1 MNRKN
6 LSLFTIAVALV
17 VGFAFGFNE
26 IGPQMALAVGLAGLI
41 VPHLPRVSMD
51 TTGFVRAEDPAEQL
65 VELTRQFAATKTALE
80 KKQGDLDGAHK
91 IVMDAIEK
99 GLKLAPDVQAQ
110 IDKAIADANGTSQEL
125 KELGN
130 SMDELTK
137 TVKEASAPKKD
148 KSIRGQIQR
157 QFDEGG
163 ALHGR
168 GEKVMRREQNS
179 MRIVLDRDITSASV
193 STGMLREPYIDS
205 LVSLERQPLRL
216 IQLLSRV
223 PIQSDSVKWGQQT
236 VRENNARIVA
246 EGTKKPYSNYKWE
259 ARNGVVHT
267 IAHLTKMTL
276 QALADAPRLAAEI
289 EDEMRFGWELAREDR
304 IINGQGGE
312 NDFDGLIK
320 NATPWAIPVGM
331 NSANVLTGIDRL
343 RVAQL
348 QIHLA
353 YAVPDG
359 HVLNPINL
367 AEFELMRRDPDNGG
381 GYIFGNPDENT
392 GVTRLWRLPVV
403 ETPSIE
409 VGEFL
414 TGAFGYSVRY
424 YDREGIQVLISTE
437 NDTDFEDNL
446 ATMRVEGRG
455 FVAVR
460 RPYGIVHGN
469 LDGTSP
475 GS

>member
-1 MNRKN
+1 MNRKF
-6 LSLFTIAVALV
+6 LSMFTIAVALLVGAV
-17 VGFAFGFNE
+17 VGFE
-26 IGPQMALAVGLAGLI
+26 QLGPQMALAVGLAGLI
-41 VPHLPRVSMD
+41 VPHLPRVDLGDLAGM
-51 TTGFVRAEDPAEQL
+51 VRADDPADQL
-65 VELTRQFAATKTALE
+65 LELSKQFKESKSTLE
-80 KKQGDLDGAHK
+80 KKQGELTEAHK
-91 IVMDAIEK
+91 TVMDAVEK
-99 GLKLAPDVQAQ
+99 GLKLAPEVQAQ
-110 IDKAIADANGTSQEL
+110 IDKAIADANGNANEV
-125 KELGN
+125 KELAN
-130 SMDELTK
+130 SLDSLERTI
-137 TVKEASAPKKD
+137 KEASAPRQD
-148 KSIRGQIQR
+148 KSTRAQIER
-157 QFDEGG
+157 QFAEGG

-168 GEKVMRREQNS
+168 GEKVMRREQSS
-179 MRIVLDRDITSASV
+179 MRVVLDRDVTSASV
-193 STGMLREPYIDS
+193 STGMLREPHIDS

-236 VRENNARIVA
+236 TRDNQARIVA
-246 EGTKKPYSNYKWE
+246 EGTKKPYSNYAWT
-259 ARNGVVHT
+259 ARTGNVHT

-304 IINGQGGE
+304 IINGVGGE

-320 NATPWAIPVGM
+320 NATPWAIPTGM

-367 AEFELMRRDPDNGG
+367 AEFELMRRDPDTSG
-381 GYIFGNPDENT
+381 GYIFGNPDANT

-403 ETPSIE
+403 ETPSID

-424 YDREGIQVLISTE
+424 YEREGIQVLISTE

-469 LDGTSP
+469 LDGTAP
-475 GS
+475 